1 LRDADN
7 IQKEVRATADKI
19 YPDIVWRSEVYLNKG
34 ANCVRVAA
42 RFRDDQGER
51 KTPPKGHLA
60 INEAEVIVLNRF
72 YVTLRYNGSAFSHP
86 LREPTISWD
95 DKLKRLKLI
104 REVLYLVRPGNRSQ
118 SAIALVGVL
127 FRPRAAAPPIPS
139 QWAPYAGPP
148 S

>member
-72 YVTLRYNGSAFSHP
+72 TSPFATTALLSRTRSGS
-86 LREPTISWD
+86 
-95 DKLKRLKLI
+95 
-104 REVLYLVRPGNRSQ
+104 Q
-118 SAIALVGVL
+118 L
-127 FRPRAAAPPIPS
+127 FHGMTS
-139 QWAPYAGPP
+139 
-148 S
+148 